1 MSRRERKDPKAR
13 TAHTLAQLSRE
24 LQRVN
29 RSLRRLAAAPGGP
42 RPEVSGASLRAM
54 LAARRMRDTCF
65 GPAIGDLA
73 WAILLEAFAARL
85 DGRLSPVTSLGM
97 VAGIARSTAHRW
109 VAALLERG
117 LLTRHSDPS
126 NERAVLIG
134 LADDA
139 AARIRA
145 YLNAALTETPLI
157 L

>member
-1 MSRRERKDPKAR
+1 MSRRERKDPNLRRAR
-13 TAHTLAQLSRE
+13 TLGELSRE

-42 RPEVSGASLRAM
+42 RPEIGGASVRAM
-54 LAARRMRDTCF
+54 LAARRMRDSCF
-65 GPAIGDLA
+65 GPVIGDLA

-109 VAALLERG
+109 VSLLLERG

-134 LADDA
+134 LADEA

-145 YLNAALTETPLI
+145 YLNAALTEAPLI